1 MERGQ
6 AILAELG
13 RREWV
18 DPDVGLGAVMA
29 GLAEG
34 QSAVS
39 LIARDRQLGSFFVTF
54 SSGDA
59 ELLKE
64 LTAIARV
71 PYQAMA
77 WPDPPNVDLRRII
90 MDFQRTTGRSLVL
103 EWRWEQY
110 PDEGFWVCDYAVEA
124 EADRGGIGTSWD
136 DDDPE
141 ETLVRL
147 ADRLVE
153 DSLSEVIW
161 GGWPLCPRHPTR
173 PMWPK
178 NSDGVASWICEVDPA
193 DHTQIGQLGI

>member
-1 MERGQ
+1 M
-6 AILAELG
+6 
-13 RREWV
+13 
-18 DPDVGLGAVMA
+18 
-29 GLAEG
+29 
-34 QSAVS
+34 
-39 LIARDRQLGSFFVTF
+39 
-54 SSGDA
+54 
-59 ELLKE
+59 
-64 LTAIARV
+64 
-71 PYQAMA
+71 
-77 WPDPPNVDLRRII
+77 
-90 MDFQRTTGRSLVL
+90 L

-110 PDEGFWVCDYAVEA
+110 PDEGSWICDYAVDG

-178 NSDGVASWICEVDPA
+178 NSDGGASWICEADPA
-193 DHTQIGQLGI
+193 DRIQIGRSEPDERIEILPSGTELRQRSMSVQERGTTVISRSVRGSPGRGRR